1 MALRAERGEAGEKG
15 KPGSSHSQAP
25 SGASSAPSLRL
36 LLLASILFP
45 LIVFLIGS
53 SLAYRE
59 HFSDAV
65 DRLERT
71 LGHVHE
77 HAVKVFETLNVAS
90 AYVDEVIAG
99 ADSAEILADERKYHL
114 RLQRLVRMLPEVR
127 DLWVIDAAG
136 HPLVSATIFPIDRQ
150 LDVSD
155 RKFFSEIKDGRA
167 DTFVSG
173 VLQSRAADRRVVVI
187 SKRRTPADNATGF
200 DGVTTVAFAPEYFA
214 NYYAGLPGSQP
225 HNTIGLLRKD
235 GALIAWFPEERA
247 KHVAPESALALAIQK
262 HERGVVTSVSTFD
275 HVERIFA
282 FRKLPGSDVYVLA
295 GTETKSIVANWLWAM
310 SYHLIFGIPA
320 TLALASLSWLA
331 LRRARRE
338 AFAYAQLQAEVER
351 REVAEQALRQSQ
363 KMEAVGRLTGGIA
376 HDFNNLLTAII
387 GNADLAAR
395 RIRTEDE
402 RVSRPLGAIREAAQR
417 SAALVRRLLTF
428 SRQHP
433 HEVRVVDI
441 NQLVRD
447 ISELL
452 QRTIGEAVTIET
464 VLGAGLWRTSLD
476 SNELENAILNL
487 AINARDAMSGSGRL
501 TIETANTY
509 LDEDYVRKEGDGLK
523 PGQYVLLAVSDAGI
537 GMSQEIVEQAFEPFF
552 TTKPKGVGSGLGL
565 SMVYGFV
572 KQSGGHIKIYSEI
585 GVGTTIKLYFP
596 RGPDQRV
603 LPKPV
608 SRNDRRKS
616 IPESQDHETILLVED
631 DETVNRFGCEV
642 LTELGYRVISARDAS
657 EALEQFEQY
666 PEIKLLFT
674 DVVLPGSMNGRQLAN
689 EIEKR
694 RGDIKVLFAT
704 GYTRNAIVHHG
715 RLDPG
720 VEVLL
725 KPFTYEALAEKVRA
739 VLDA

>member
-1 MALRAERGEAGEKG
+1 M
-15 KPGSSHSQAP
+15 
-25 SGASSAPSLRL
+25 ASSTESGKRGTKKPVELSARDTRTERSLRL
-36 LLLASILFP
+36 LLLASIVFP
-45 LIVFLIGS
+45 LIVFIIGS

-77 HAVKVFETLNVAS
+77 HAVKVFESLNVAS
-90 AYVDEVIAG
+90 AYVDEVISG
-99 ADSAEILADERKYHL
+99 VTNEEIAANEQKYHL
-114 RLQRLVRMLPEVR
+114 RLQRLARMLPELR
-127 DLWVIDAAG
+127 DLWVIDANGYPVVA
-136 HPLVSATIFPIDRQ
+136 ATLFPVDHRI
-150 LDVSD
+150 DVSD
-155 RKFFSEIKDGRA
+155 RPFFSEIKARKA
-167 DTFVSG
+167 ETFIST
-173 VLQSRAADRRVVVI
+173 VLQSRAANRSVVVI
-187 SKRRTPADNATGF
+187 SKRRPPADNPLGF
-200 DGVTTVAFAPEYFA
+200 DGVTTVALAPEYFS
-214 NYYAGLPGSQP
+214 NYYASLPGNQP
-225 HNTIGLLRKD
+225 DNTIGLLRKD
-235 GALIAWFPEERA
+235 GAVIAWFPSGRA
-247 KHVAPESALALAIQK
+247 NQISPASALAMAIQK
-262 HERGVVTSVSTFD
+262 HERGVVTSTSPVD

-282 FRKLPGSDVYVLA
+282 FRKLPGNDVYVLA
-295 GTETKSIVANWLWAM
+295 GIDTKSIVVNWLWAM
-310 SYHLIFGIPA
+310 SYHLIFGVPA
-320 TLALASLSWLA
+320 TLALALLSWVA

-338 AFAYAQLQAEVER
+338 SLAYAQLQAEVER
-351 REVAEQALRQSQ
+351 REVTEQALRQSQ

-387 GNADLAAR
+387 GNVDLAIR
-395 RIRTEDE
+395 RIRTDE
-402 RVSRPLGAIREAAQR
+402 ERISRPLSAIKEAAQR
-417 SAALVRRLLTF
+417 SAALVQRLLTF

-452 QRTIGEAVTIET
+452 QRTIGEAITIET
-464 VLGAGLWRTSLD
+464 VLGAGLWRASLD

-487 AINARDAMSGSGRL
+487 AINARDAMSGTGRL

-509 LDEDYVRKEGDGLK
+509 LDEDYALKEGDGVL
-523 PGQYVLLAVSDAGI
+523 PGQYVLLAVSDAGA
-537 GMSQEIVEQAFEPFF
+537 GMSQDIIDQAFEPFF

-572 KQSGGHIKIYSEI
+572 KQSGGHIKIYSEV
-585 GVGTTIKLYFP
+585 GVGTTIKMYFP

-603 LPKPV
+603 LPKPS
-608 SRNDRRKS
+608 SRGERRKS
-616 IPESQDHETILLVED
+616 VPESREHETILLVED
-631 DETVNRFGCEV
+631 DDTVNRFGCEV
-642 LTELGYRVISARDAS
+642 LTELGYRVVSARDGN
-657 EALEQFEQY
+657 EALLQLDQY

-674 DVVLPGSMNGRQLAN
+674 DVVLPGGMNGRQLA
-689 EIEKR
+689 EEVEKR
-694 RGDIKVLFAT
+694 RADIKVLFAT

-739 VLDA
+739 ILDAPKLS